1 MHRRDFL
8 KAGTAT
14 GVALSAAGCLD
25 VGPLSSSPGATDDVV
40 LEKPERYGDLRS
52 ARDEGALEY
61 PIHADPLPEATVP
74 APLHDRELTTTEFV
88 GDRHVLMTFIFTRCP
103 NACQLLTN
111 ALRHVQDESVGDG
124 FADDV
129 AFMPVTFDPEHDTA
143 DKLRAHGERHGVIRE
158 PGHWYYLRPEGPD
171 RADEVVNGQFGIGF
185 EHLSPEEREE
195 RELGENMFFQH
206 ISAILLAN
214 KDGYVERLYT
224 GQEASPVTL
233 VDGVETLRERW

>member
-40 LEKPERYGDLRS
+40 LEKPERYDDLRS

-74 APLHDRELTTTEFV
+74 APLHDREVTTTEFV
-88 GDRHVLMTFIFTRCP
+88 GDRHV
-103 NACQLLTN
+103 
-111 ALRHVQDESVGDG
+111 QDDSVEQG
-124 FADDV
+124 FADEV

-143 DKLRAHGERHGVIRE
+143 EKLQEHGERHSVIRE
-158 PGHWYYLRPEGPD
+158 PGHWYYLRPDGPE
-171 RADEVVNGQFGIGF
+171 RAEEIVNGQFGIGF
-185 EHLSPEEREE
+185 ESLSPEEREE
-195 RELGENMFFQH
+195 RGMGEDMFFQH

-214 KDGYVERLYT
+214 KDG
-224 GQEASPVTL
+224 
-233 VDGVETLRERW
+233 

>member
-1 MHRRDFL
+1 MHRRAIL
-8 KAGTAT
+8 KTGAAAGLA
-14 GVALSAAGCLD
+14 VSVAGCLD

-40 LEKPERYGDLRS
+40 LERPERYDDLRS
-52 ARDEGALEY
+52 ARDDGDLAY

-74 APLHDRELTTTEFV
+74 APLYDRTVSTREFV
-88 GDRHVLMTFIFTRCP
+88 GERHVLMTFIFTRCP
-103 NACQLLTN
+103 NACQLLTD
-111 ALRHVQDESVGDG
+111 ALRHVQDDSVERG

-129 AFMPVTFDPEHDTA
+129 AFMPMTFDPEHDTA
-143 DKLRAHGERHGVIRE
+143 EQLRQHGERHNVIRDA
-158 PGHWYYLRPEGPD
+158 GHWYYLRPDGPE
-171 RADEVVNGQFGIGF
+171 RAEEVVNGTFGIGF

-195 RELGENMFFQH
+195 QGMGEDMFFQH

-224 GQEASPVTL
+224 GQEASPVNL